1 MIDMWT
7 SRPGRWRGRAVAR
20 HPSFMQWR
28 VGALRSGAEDIA
40 WTDHG
45 HETDWT
51 SARRVALDALR
62 ALAECE
68 GRQEYRIEVGDIEGM
83 SWPGVDGEGQ
93 LDLSII
99 EEVVPLT
106 R

>member
-1 MIDMWT
+1 MWT
-7 SRPGRWRGRAVAR
+7 GRPGRWRGRVDTR

-28 VGALRSGAEDIA
+28 VGALRPGAEDIA
-40 WTDHG
+40 WTDYG
-45 HETDWT
+45 HEPDWS

-62 ALAECE
+62 ELAKRE
-68 GRQEYRIEVGDIEGM
+68 GRQEYRIEVGDVEGA
-83 SWPGVDGEGQ
+83 SWPGVDGDGR

-99 EEVVPLT
+99 EDVVPLT